1 MSAIVVNSRGE
12 KTEQDHRNYKLP
24 ETQRTALITGASRGI
39 GRETAIRLAGLG
51 HKVAINYNSHPE
63 DADEVVETI
72 KKAGGEAISVGAS
85 VADRDAV
92 QKMIATVEEAYGPVE
107 ILINN
112 AGIIS
117 DSLLMRMKDDDFDR
131 VMDTNLKGTY
141 NCSRL
146 TVPGMVKNRW
156 GRIVNVSS
164 VVGIRGNIG
173 QTNYSASK
181 AAVHGFTKSLAK
193 ELATRNIT
201 VNAVAPGYVTTATT
215 DVLSERVKETV
226 MTWIP
231 MGRFGEPN
239 EIAPLIVFLCSDEAR
254 YITGDVIRAD
264 GGMAI

>member
-1 MSAIVVNSRGE
+1 
-12 KTEQDHRNYKLP
+12 
-24 ETQRTALITGASRGI
+24 
-39 GRETAIRLAGLG
+39 
-51 HKVAINYNSHPE
+51 VAVNYNSHPE
-63 DADEVVETI
+63 DADDVVATI
-72 KKAGGEAISVGAS
+72 KKAGGEAISVGAN

-92 QKMIATVEEAYGPVE
+92 KKMIDSVEAAYGPVE

-117 DSLLMRMKDDDFDR
+117 DSLLMRMKDSDFDR
-131 VMDTNLKGTY
+131 VIETNLKGTY
-141 NCSRL
+141 NCCRL
-146 TVPGMVKNRW
+146 VVPAMVKSRW
-156 GRIVNVSS
+156 GRIINVSS

-193 ELATRNIT
+193 ELATRNVT

-215 DVLSERVKETV
+215 DVLSQKVKETV
-226 MTWIP
+226 MAWIP

-239 EIAPLIVFLCSDEAR
+239 EIAPLIVFLASEEAR

>member
-1 MSAIVVNSRGE
+1 MPDA
-12 KTEQDHRNYKLP
+12 K
-24 ETQRTALITGASRGI
+24 RTALITGASRGI
-39 GRETAIRLAGLG
+39 GRECAIRLASLG
-51 HKVAINYNSHPE
+51 HRVAVNYNTHQE

-72 KKAGGEAISVGAS
+72 RRAGGTAIAVGGN
-85 VADRDAV
+85 VADRSAV
-92 QKMIATVEEAYGPVE
+92 EKMIAATEEALGPIE

-141 NCSRL
+141 YCTRL
-146 TVPGMVKNRW
+146 TVPGMIKQRW

-164 VVGIRGNIG
+164 VVGIRGNAG

-193 ELATRNIT
+193 EVAGRNIT
-201 VNAVAPGYVTTATT
+201 VNAVAPGYIRTATT
-215 DVLSERVKETV
+215 DVLSEKVKDTV
-226 MTWIP
+226 RSWIP
-231 MGRFGEPN
+231 MARFGEPD
-239 EIAPLIVFLCSDEAR
+239 EVAPLIVFLCSEEAR
-254 YITGDVIRAD
+254 YMTGDVLRVD

>member
-1 MSAIVVNSRGE
+1 MPDAE
-12 KTEQDHRNYKLP
+12 
-24 ETQRTALITGASRGI
+24 RTALITGASRGI
-39 GRETAIRLAGLG
+39 GRACAIRLASLG
-51 HKVAINYNSHPE
+51 HRVAVNYNTHQE

-72 KKAGGEAISVGAS
+72 RRAGGTAIAVGGN
-85 VADRDAV
+85 VADRSAV
-92 QKMIATVEEAYGPVE
+92 EKMIAATEEALGPIE

-141 NCSRL
+141 YCTRL
-146 TVPGMVKNRW
+146 TVPGMIKQRW

-164 VVGIRGNIG
+164 VVGIRGNAG

-193 ELATRNIT
+193 EVAGRNIT
-201 VNAVAPGYVTTATT
+201 VNAVAPGYIRTATT
-215 DVLSERVKETV
+215 DVLSEKVKDTV
-226 MTWIP
+226 RSWIP
-231 MGRFGEPN
+231 MARFGEP
-239 EIAPLIVFLCSDEAR
+239 EEVAPLIVFLCSEEAR
-254 YITGDVIRAD
+254 YMTGDVLRVD